1 MTMMDQIKTQTARSD
16 VHGGLAVSLP
26 AWAYTSDELI
36 DLEYE
41 NLILPSWQFV
51 CHISEVAKPGDYA
64 TLDLKRDSILVMRGK
79 DDVLRAFMNVCRH
92 RAAKLLDGSGNC
104 KARITCPYH
113 GWSYD
118 LTGELKGVPAEKT
131 FPGIEKEKL
140 GLRPVEMEILAGM
153 IFTRVVPGG
162 PSLRESFGD
171 MADVIAGYNL
181 EEMVPGGPVWIDSWN
196 CNWKIAVDN
205 NLENYHVPIGHPGLN
220 RMLDSDLTGVI
231 NQHGVAYSKSVLKG
245 IPSANRAERMYQHL
259 AKDALTDLPDDV
271 RKTWTFFSMAPNIGL
286 DIYPDSFDIF
296 QILPMGGETCVMRYP
311 IYVRPA
317 KNGAGSREL
326 KAMQYLNARI
336 NRQVG
341 AEDRELCERV
351 QLGMGSH
358 GYEPGP
364 LSNYEHAV
372 VDFHDRIRA
381 ACPVVN
387 EVRAPAAGTLRRR
400 NDALRETSR
409 SAA

>member
-1 MTMMDQIKTQTARSD
+1 MTMIEQIKSRTVRDD

-26 AWAYTSDELI
+26 AWAYSSTELV

-41 NLILPSWQFV
+41 HVILPSWQFV
-51 CHISEVAKPGDYA
+51 CHISQVAKAGDYA

-92 RAAKLLDGSGNC
+92 RAAKLLDGTGNC

-118 LTGELKGVPAEKT
+118 LSGELKGIPSEKS
-131 FPGIEKEKL
+131 FPGVEKDKL
-140 GLRPVEMEILAGM
+140 GLKEIEIEILHGLV
-153 IFTRVVPGG
+153 FTRVVPGG
-162 PSLRESFGD
+162 PTLRETFGAS
-171 MADVIAGYNL
+171 ADLIAPYKL
-181 EEMVPGGPVWIDSWN
+181 EEMVLAGPAWTESWN

-205 NLENYHVPIGHPGLN
+205 NLENYHVAIGHPGLN
-220 RMLDSDLTGVI
+220 RMLDNELTGVI
-231 NQHGVAYSKSVLKG
+231 NEHGVAYSRSVLKDN
-245 IPSANRAERMYQHL
+245 PSPNWAERQYQSL
-259 AKDALTDLPDDV
+259 AKDALTELPDDV
-271 RKTWTFFSMAPNIGL
+271 RKTWLFFSLAPNIGL

-296 QILPMGGETCVMRYP
+296 QILPMAGETCVMRYP
-311 IYVRPA
+311 IYVRPDA
-317 KNGAGSREL
+317 SREV

-341 AEDRELCERV
+341 GEDRELCERV

-381 ACPVVN
+381 ACPIVN
-387 EVRAPAAGTLRRR
+387 EVQAPAAGTLRRR
-400 NDALRETSR
+400 NDALRDTSR

>member
-1 MTMMDQIKTQTARSD
+1 MTMMNEISTKAVRED

-26 AWAYTSDELI
+26 AWAYTSTELV

-41 NLILPSWQFV
+41 NVILPSWQYV

-104 KARITCPYH
+104 RARITCPYH

-118 LTGELKGVPAEKT
+118 LSGELKGIPAEKT
-131 FPGIEKEKL
+131 FPGVEKEKL
-140 GLRPVEMEILAGM
+140 GLKEIEFEILSGLVFA
-153 IFTRVVPGG
+153 RVIPGG
-162 PSLRESFGD
+162 PTLRESFGD
-171 MADVIAGYNL
+171 MADILASYRL
-181 EEMVPGGPVWIDSWN
+181 EEMVPAGKPWIESWD

-205 NLENYHVPIGHPGLN
+205 NLENYHITIGHPGLN

-231 NQHGVAYSKSVLKG
+231 NEHGVAYSKSVLKG

-259 AKDALTDLPDDV
+259 AKDAFQDLPEDA
-271 RKTWTFFSMAPNIGL
+271 RKTWTFFSLAPNIGL

-296 QILPMGGETCVMRYP
+296 QILPMTGETCVMRYP

-317 KNGAGSREL
+317 KDGDAGREL
-326 KAMQYLNARI
+326 KALQWLNARI

-381 ACPVVN
+381 ACPIVN
-387 EVRAPAAGTLRRR
+387 EAQAPAAGTLRRR
-400 NDALRETSR
+400 NDALLGESR